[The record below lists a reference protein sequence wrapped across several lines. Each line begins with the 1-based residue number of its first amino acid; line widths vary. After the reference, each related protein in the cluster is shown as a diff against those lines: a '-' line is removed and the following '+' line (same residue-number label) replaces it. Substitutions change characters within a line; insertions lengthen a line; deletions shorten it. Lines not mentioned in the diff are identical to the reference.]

1 MVRRVPRIER
11 FRIRNRIAPA
21 DWAATAGLSRQTL
34 RHVLGGND
42 PLVATARALVR
53 AASQI
58 LGRQVGASELFDV
71 GEATPAPEVPVPHKI
86 VSDAHRKTLKRYPTR
101 LDRVLRGERI
111 VPSEFARH
119 AGIVRQ
125 TLLRFRTGQEEPC
138 LSTLAS
144 MVAALRRMTGKRYL
158 AGHLYDVGEGL
169 ADLSPVTAVRQPD
182 IEPFELSG

>member
-1 MVRRVPRIER
+1 VTRIER
-11 FRIRNRIAPA
+11 FRIRNRIART
-21 DWAATAGLSRQTL
+21 DWAAKAGMSRQTL

-42 PLVATARALVR
+42 PFVATIRALVR
-53 AASQI
+53 AASEL

-71 GEATPAPEVPVPHKI
+71 GEETPVPEVAVPREN
-86 VSDAHRKTLKRYPTR
+86 VPDAHRKTLKRYATR
-101 LDRVLRGERI
+101 LDRILRGEGI
-111 VPSEFARH
+111 VPSAFARH

-144 MVAALRRMTGKRYL
+144 MVAALRRMTGKPYR

-169 ADLSPVTAVRQPD
+169 VDLSPVT
-182 IEPFELSG
+182 

>member
-1 MVRRVPRIER
+1 MVRPVARIER

-21 DWAATAGLSRQTL
+21 DWSRKAGLSRQTL
-34 RHVLGGND
+34 RHVLAGND
-42 PLVATARALVR
+42 PFVATARALVR
-53 AASQI
+53 AASEI
-58 LGRQVGASELFDV
+58 LGRQVGARELFDV
-71 GEATPAPEVPVPHKI
+71 GEDTPVPEVAVPHKI
-86 VSDAHRKTLKRYPTR
+86 VSDAQRKMLKRYATR

-138 LSTLAS
+138 LSTLAN

-169 ADLSPVTAVRQPD
+169 AELMPVPTPAD
-182 IEPFELSG
+182 

>member
-1 MVRRVPRIER
+1 MVRRLTRVER
-11 FRIRNRIAPA
+11 FRIRNRIAPT
-21 DWAATAGLSRQTL
+21 DWARKAGISRQTL
-34 RHVLGGND
+34 RHVLAGND
-42 PLVATARALVR
+42 PFVATARALVR
-53 AASQI
+53 AASEI
-58 LGRQVGASELFDV
+58 LERHVGVSELFNV
-71 GEATPAPEVPVPHKI
+71 GEDTPAPEVPVPHKI

-138 LSTLAS
+138 LSTLAN

-169 ADLSPVTAVRQPD
+169 ADLSPVTTARQTD
-182 IEPFELSG
+182 SEPFELSG